1 MKRFDMTQRADDRW
15 SIYGSF
21 GQVQGQVQGNE
32 NCFYHEENGC
42 RVCSLREEDE
52 NGVVCQTGTIVNT
65 SDKPI
70 QVNYA
75 TSKFLFDGGEY
86 RVYTQTNSWQNES
99 TGAWQPL
106 VTAVTAQTLGA
117 RSSFGAAPFFVLW
130 NEQASRGRA
139 FHILADCAWKYTVAR
154 TPYFSGEAMKVEV
167 EIGIN
172 DCNFSMELAP
182 GEELKLPEILYYD
195 VLDPVDMD
203 AYKLHN
209 YINKRFPIRKMPVI
223 FNTWLYKFEKI
234 NFENVASQIKRAAQL
249 GVDYFVTDA
258 GWYGEGNFWECRGDW
273 MESPNGSYGGR
284 MKELSDLV
292 RANGMGFGFWL
303 EIESAGKN
311 AKALAEHPDF
321 YFQYDDMILFDFAN
335 PEACDYIVDVVCGL
349 VKTYNAAFI
358 KFDFNQDTRLDSR
371 QCALIK
377 YGEGFRGVISR
388 IREAFPDLYMEN
400 CAGGGLRMGLDN
412 CRDFDSFWY
421 SDNQSPYEGMRIYKD
436 TLRRMPPQRI
446 ERWASIQSVGGIG
459 EVYMDNPVADKIIS
473 NNDATWTDVRGVF
486 PSFLE
491 GFLLGSPMGFSCDL
505 NQISDA
511 HFGRL
516 QALIAQ
522 FKADREFWENAVCR
536 IVSDT
541 ETVLVLQYSDMA
553 LSRVEV
559 MVFTWR
565 RRQNNI
571 CVYPKVAP
579 GKTYRVNGKE
589 TCSAAE
595 LDRYGIDVP
604 LQGNYQ
610 MIRLSLRESSQN

>member
-1 MKRFDMTQRADDRW
+1 MKKFDTTQRADDRW

-21 GQVQGQVQGNE
+21 GQLQGQVRGDE
-32 NCFYHEENGC
+32 NCFYTEDNGC
-42 RVCSLREEDE
+42 RVCSVREEDE
-52 NGVVCQTGTIVNT
+52 NGVIRQTGSIVNT
-65 SDKPI
+65 SDKPVQI
-70 QVNYA
+70 NYA
-75 TSKFLFDGGEY
+75 MSKFLFDGGEY
-86 RVYTQTNSWQNES
+86 RVYSQANSWQNES

-106 VTAVTAQTLGA
+106 VTAVTAQTPGA
-117 RSSFGAAPFFVLW
+117 RSTFGAAPFFVLW
-130 NEQASRGRA
+130 NEQTNRGRA
-139 FHILADCAWKYTVAR
+139 FHILADCAWKYMVAQ
-154 TPYFSGEAMKVEV
+154 TPYFSTEAMKVEV

-172 DCNFSMELAP
+172 NCNFSMELAP

-195 VLDPVDMD
+195 VLDPVGMD
-203 AYKLHN
+203 AWKLHN

-284 MKELSDLV
+284 MKELAELV

-311 AKALAEHPDF
+311 AKALAAHPDY
-321 YFQYDDMILFDFAN
+321 YFRYDDMILYDFGN

-349 VKTYNAAFI
+349 VKTYDAAFI

-371 QCALIK
+371 QCAMIK
-377 YGEGFRGVISR
+377 YGEGFRSVLSR

-400 CAGGGLRMGLDN
+400 CAGGGLRMALDN

-421 SDNQSPYEGMRIYKD
+421 SDNQSPYEGMRIFKD

-459 EVYMDNPVADKIIS
+459 DVYMDNPMADKIIS
-473 NNDATWTDVRGVF
+473 NNDATWSDVRGVF
-486 PSFLE
+486 PSFLD
-491 GFLLGSPMGFSCDL
+491 GFLLGSPIGFSCDL

-511 HFGRL
+511 HFERL
-516 QALIAQ
+516 KALIGE
-522 FKADREFWENAVCR
+522 FKADRAFWENAVCR
-536 IVSDT
+536 ILTDT
-541 ETVLVLQYSDMA
+541 ESALVLQYSDMA
-553 LSRVEV
+553 LSRSEI

-565 RRQNNI
+565 CRQKNI
-571 CVYPKVAP
+571 CVYPKTAP
-579 GKTYRVNGKE
+579 GKTYRINGEE
-589 TCSAAE
+589 TVSSID

-604 LQGNYQ
+604 LQGNYK
-610 MIRLSLRESSQN
+610 MIRLSLSAI